1 MQIYTETLTPIISQ
15 ISSIA
20 SPIMNNTLFKLL
32 FFIGIFF
39 IIRPVITEILIF
51 FGIETEKVYMY
62 MSWIMF
68 LLLLMVFLPLKN
80 GLIDSSTAIT
90 STPITPK

>member
-1 MQIYTETLTPIISQ
+1 
-15 ISSIA
+15 
-20 SPIMNNTLFKLL
+20 MNNTLFKLL

-80 GLIDSSTAIT
+80 GLIDSSTVIT
-90 STPITPK
+90 TPPITTK